1 MIQTELYALEQNK
14 TISEKLLN
22 LFPGYYSRFLCLHFS
37 SFLKDPI
44 ITPVQQK
51 AFKKIVEF
59 LDNAPNLVFPEELQ
73 EYIDENTGLL
83 GTQEII
89 GMTES
94 IKNSITDPTKYM
106 ADSKEGLEQ
115 YIEYKKSD
123 EYKNSHVKLN
133 ALNEIM
139 LEQYPEIREWDT

>member
-1 MIQTELYALEQNK
+1 M
-14 TISEKLLN
+14 
-22 LFPGYYSRFLCLHFS
+22 HFS